1 MTSALFVLPPGD
13 CPLHPFRKYSSPLGS
28 VLPPYWPPGTR
39 HVAARHAFTTLAL
52 HLIRKGPAMIKVHH
66 LNRSRSHR
74 ILWLLEELEQPYT
87 IIPYTRDAQTN
98 LAPPELSLVHP
109 LGKSPMIEID
119 GTLIV
124 ESAAIVETLC
134 TRYAPDMIPDRDTAA
149 YLRHLE
155 LIHFAEGSAMTP
167 ILLNLYVSRLGDA
180 GKPLH
185 PRISSELD
193 NHYRYMNSLV
203 RPSGHFVLDR
213 LSAADI
219 MLSFPAEIAMRQKR
233 GDDFPALA
241 GFVEMI
247 QDRPAYRR
255 ATEKGRVAGD

>member
-1 MTSALFVLPPGD
+1 MI
-13 CPLHPFRKYSSPLGS
+13 
-28 VLPPYWPPGTR
+28 
-39 HVAARHAFTTLAL
+39 TL
-52 HLIRKGPAMIKVHH
+52 HH

-74 ILWLLEELEQPYT
+74 ILWLLEEIGQPYT
-87 IIPYTRDAQTN
+87 ITHYKRDPQTN
-98 LAPPELSLVHP
+98 LAPPELALVHP

-119 GTLIV
+119 GDLVV

-134 TRYAPDMIPDRDTAA
+134 TRFAPEMIPEAGTPA

-155 LIHFAEGSAMTP
+155 LMHFAEGSAMTP
-167 ILLNLYVSRLGDA
+167 ILLQLYIGRLGEA

-193 NHYRYMNSLV
+193 SHYKYMNDCLRS
-203 RPSGHFVLDR
+203 SGHFVLDR

-219 MLSFPAEIAMRQKR
+219 MLSFPAEIAIRQNR
-233 GDDFPALA
+233 GADFPALA

-247 QDRPAYRR
+247 QSRPAYQR
-255 ATEKGRVAGD
+255 ATEKGADQD